1 MVIVVIVGS
10 CQNILLLWPS
20 HIFFSKEGKLQE
32 IKEVG
37 ESVELLQNHGILLDA
52 ESFRE
57 QEKTQSQQK
66 TR

>member
-1 MVIVVIVGS
+1 M
-10 CQNILLLWPS
+10 LLLWPS